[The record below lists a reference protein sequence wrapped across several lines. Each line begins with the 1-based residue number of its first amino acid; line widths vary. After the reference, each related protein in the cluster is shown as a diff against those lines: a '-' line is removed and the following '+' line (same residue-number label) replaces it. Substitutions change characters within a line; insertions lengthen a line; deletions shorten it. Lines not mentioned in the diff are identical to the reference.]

1 MIYVEIESQAFHP
14 ADSNRDPRV
23 LDPETRRIYA
33 LAVTLIQRSAL
44 IATGLGGLL
53 LLPVLA
59 QQKTPASKTGPKPVP
74 AKTTGAKTT
83 GAKTPGK
90 QAPAVKPTLKRVGP
104 GKMEVG
110 DGKAAVKWSQTA
122 ETFAGKTTTF
132 PKGKKTQ
139 LALQDAIAMGSA
151 SKAAV
156 KVGGSTLRLLDSVTF
171 AIRKVGAETSVVTV
185 LDVDLEVERGTVLE
199 LEYGSV
205 RVVVITGSCT
215 MRPSTQPI
223 SNQNLPPG
231 AWGDS
236 TPRKTVQTNRV
247 EVSSPGSNSVISA
260 SISGGQQI
268 SVVRTAS
275 GSLSISVPPGAAPV
289 TFTIVT
295 TDPATGKTTTTTQT
309 VKAGDPGLSSTGG
322 GVVTAEEGPA
332 PGGGGDGDTTGTPD
346 GTTSQ
351 SDPITGGN
359 R

>member
-1 MIYVEIESQAFHP
+1 M
-14 ADSNRDPRV
+14 N
-23 LDPETRRIYA
+23 
-33 LAVTLIQRSAL
+33 LIQRSAL
-44 IATGLGGLL
+44 IATGLAGLL

-59 QQKTPASKTGPKPVP
+59 QQKTPASKTDAKPAD
-74 AKTTGAKTT
+74 AKTAKTAD
-83 GAKTPGK
+83 AKTADAKAPGK
-90 QAPAVKPTLKRVGP
+90 QAPAAEPALKRVGP

-110 DGKAAVKWSQTA
+110 DGKAAVKWSPTA
-122 ETFAGKTTTF
+122 EALAGKTTTF

-215 MRPSTQPI
+215 MRPSTQPV
-223 SNQNLPPG
+223 SNENLPG

-236 TPRKTVQTNRV
+236 SPRKTVQTNRV
-247 EVSSPGSNSVISA
+247 EVTSPGSNSVMSA
-260 SISGGQQI
+260 TLVGAQQL

-275 GSLSISVPPGAAPV
+275 GNLTISVPPGAAPV

-295 TDPATGKTTTTTQT
+295 TDPATGETTTTTKT
-309 VKAGDPGLSSTGG
+309 VKPGDPPLSSSGG
-322 GVVTAEEGPA
+322 GVVKAKPRSTPSIGEN
-332 PGGGGDGDTTGTPD
+332 GGKTGTPD

-351 SDPITGGN
+351 SKPITGGN